1 MQVLSVS
8 IHVKPEHV
16 EAFIPAMLENARGSR
31 TEPGNLRYDLLRDD
45 DDPNHFLLYEV
56 YRDAAALEAHRAAPH
71 FRSGPPPSSP
81 GWPRRAHA
89 SARSR
94 CFMKGKKCK
103 STWHK

>member
-71 FRSGPPPSSP
+71 FQKWAATVEP
-81 GWPRRAHA
+81 WLAAPRTRVRAQPL
-89 SARSR
+89 
-94 CFMKGKKCK
+94 FYEGEEV
-103 STWHK
+103 

>member
-31 TEPGNLRYDLLRDD
+31 TEPGNLRYDLLRDA

-56 YRDAAALEAHRAAPH
+56 YRDVEALEAHRTTPH
-71 FRSGPPPSSP
+71 FLKWAAAVEP
-81 GWPRRAHA
+81 WLAVPRTRVRAQPLFYEGA
-89 SARSR
+89 EV
-94 CFMKGKKCK
+94 
-103 STWHK
+103 